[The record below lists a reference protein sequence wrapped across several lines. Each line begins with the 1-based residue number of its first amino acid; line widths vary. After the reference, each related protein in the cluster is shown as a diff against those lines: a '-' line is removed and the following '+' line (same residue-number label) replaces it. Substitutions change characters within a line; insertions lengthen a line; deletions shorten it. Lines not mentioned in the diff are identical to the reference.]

1 MTNFMATTFV
11 QVLEMTLERGQRL
24 DNEIKQLTNDVR
36 DASEVRRNADLLFVE
51 NENPQNLWALNEAED
66 KYWDLQDK
74 LDELIIEQDNLRAMI
89 GLFRNIPDCKDI
101 GDLAN
106 ALISI

>member
-1 MTNFMATTFV
+1 MTDFMATTFAE
-11 QVLEMTLERGQRL
+11 VLEMTLERGQHL
-24 DNEIKQLTNDVR
+24 DNEIKQLSDEVR
-36 DASEVRRNADLLFVE
+36 DASDVRRNADLLYIE
-51 NENPQNLWALNEAED
+51 NETRENLWALNEAED

-74 LDELIIEQDNLRAMI
+74 LDELMIEQDNLRAMI
-89 GLFRNIPDCKDI
+89 GLFQNVPDCKEI

>member
-1 MTNFMATTFV
+1 MTDFMATTFG
-11 QVLEMTLERGQRL
+11 QVLEMTLERGQHL

-51 NENPQNLWALNEAED
+51 NETRENLWALNEAED

-74 LDELIIEQDNLRAMI
+74 LDELMIEQDNLRAMI
-89 GLFRNIPDCKDI
+89 GLFQNVPDCKDI